1 MKQTIR
7 IAALFCAAV
16 CCLAAQNLPAEENE
30 KDALLKSL
38 RQAREDWIENASF
51 YGHFIHRSG
60 RFASE
65 EEALAAE
72 LDDAGAD
79 TGFACKLKNK
89 YRRQIILPPRD
100 RGGETVP
107 QATFDK
113 IANDRFSVTSW
124 RNAGYY
130 LDRPEGGYIKKLSG
144 KPGASF
150 RDLNEVT
157 TPWWVFTA
165 KANLLYSQREGAEI
179 PDCEYTKLEDGRA
192 LFKVK
197 ATLPPM
203 EEGGSGLV
211 LDQEVT
217 VRTDTEE
224 PLVERIVT
232 FLYGEGKE
240 TPFVK
245 QIVDIL
251 EWRECGGVPVPTR
264 FRWVQGHIDPAVHKQ
279 LRFPPWT
286 CWEFQFTDLGE
297 RQPTDGD
304 FKLEV
309 RSGDNIPPL
318 KRIPENNIIDIDA
331 ITDDDLDLSGIP
343 ESNQK

>member
-16 CCLAAQNLPAEENE
+16 CCLAAQNLISEEGE
-30 KDALLKSL
+30 KEALLESL

-51 YGHFIHRSG
+51 YGHFINRSG
-60 RFASE
+60 SFASE

-72 LDDAGAD
+72 LDDAGAS

-113 IANDRFSVTSW
+113 IANDRFSVTFS
-124 RNAGYY
+124 RNAGDYQ
-130 LDRPEGGYIKKLSG
+130 DRPEGGYIKKLSG

-165 KANLLYSQREGAEI
+165 KANLLYSQREDAEI
-179 PDCEYTKLEDGRA
+179 PDCEYTKPEDGRA
-192 LFKVK
+192 LLKVRE
-197 ATLPPM
+197 TLPPM
-203 EEGGSGLV
+203 EEGDSGLV

-232 FLYGEGKE
+232 FLYDEGKE

-264 FRWVQGHIDPAVHKQ
+264 FRWVHGIIDPALQKKPGW
-279 LRFPPWT
+279 L

-309 RSGDNIPPL
+309 RAGDNIPPL

>member
-1 MKQTIR
+1 MKPIVR
-7 IAALFCAAV
+7 IFVLFCAAV
-16 CCLAAQNLPAEENE
+16 GCLAAQNLFAEENE
-30 KDALLKSL
+30 KEALLKSL

-51 YGHFIHRSG
+51 YGHFTVRRGS
-60 RFASE
+60 FASE
-65 EEALAAE
+65 EEAMTAE
-72 LDDAGAD
+72 LDDAGAS

-89 YRRQIILPPRD
+89 YRRQIVLPPRD

-107 QATFDK
+107 QRTFDK

-124 RNAGYY
+124 RYDGDYR
-130 LDRPEGGYIKKLSG
+130 DEPRDGYIKKLSG

-165 KANLLYSQREGAEI
+165 KANLLYSQREGAGI
-179 PDCEYTKLEDGRA
+179 PDCEYTEPEDGRA
-192 LFKVK
+192 LLKVK

-203 EEGGSGLV
+203 KEGFPGLV

-224 PLVERIVT
+224 PLVERIAM
-232 FLYGEGKE
+232 FIYEEGEE
-240 TPFVK
+240 TPVDK
-245 QIVDIL
+245 HILDIL
-251 EWRECGGVPVPTR
+251 EWQECGGVPVPTR
-264 FRWVQGHIDPAVHKQ
+264 FRWVHGIDDKQ
-279 LRFPPWT
+279 LMFPPWR
-286 CWEFQFTDLGE
+286 CLEFQFTDFGE
-297 RQPTDGD
+297 RQPADGD

>member
-16 CCLAAQNLPAEENE
+16 CCLAAQNLFSEEGE
-30 KDALLKSL
+30 KEALLESL

-51 YGHFIHRSG
+51 YGHFINRSG
-60 RFASE
+60 SFASE

-72 LDDAGAD
+72 LDDTGAS

-113 IANDRFSVTSW
+113 IANDRFSVTFS
-124 RNAGYY
+124 RNAGDYQ
-130 LDRPEGGYIKKLSG
+130 DRPEGGYIKKLSG

-165 KANLLYSQREGAEI
+165 QANLLYSQREDAEI
-179 PDCEYTKLEDGRA
+179 PDCEYTEPEDGRA
-192 LFKVK
+192 LLKVRE
-197 ATLPPM
+197 TLPPM
-203 EEGGSGLV
+203 EEGDSGLV